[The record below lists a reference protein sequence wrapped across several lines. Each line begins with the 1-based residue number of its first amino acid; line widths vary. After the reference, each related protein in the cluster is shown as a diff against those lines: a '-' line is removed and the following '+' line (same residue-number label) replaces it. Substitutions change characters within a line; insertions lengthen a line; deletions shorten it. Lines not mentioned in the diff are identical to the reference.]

1 MEAQGREKGK
11 YPPLRLPQGRRPRVL
26 LLGNGLNRVYGGASW
41 AGLLEKINRT
51 NYTPEQAKGLPLPMQ
66 AVLLSQDHVDESLK
80 DLRQELTQCELHP
93 WLNRQLR
100 KLLDMPFDCILTP
113 NFTYELECAMDPDFL
128 RVPYRSRRC
137 RRHTAAVKRVEKR
150 FMLHTYY
157 DLPLKHG
164 STPLFHIHGEA
175 SKPDSV
181 ILGHY
186 FYGTLLFSYDNYLT
200 RRAPGQFY
208 RLERGKAE
216 LLSWLDY
223 FILGDVYTLGFG
235 FDTAEIDLWWLLC
248 RKKRERASHG
258 ELYFFEPERKIY
270 ETKRGLLE
278 AYNVCCESLGTA
290 EPDDEGYRI
299 FYEQA
304 IREIGR
310 RLEGRR
316 EEENE
321 AMEVTM
327 E

>member
-1 MEAQGREKGK
+1 MATREKEK

>member
-100 KLLDMPFDCILTP
+100 KLLDLPFDCILTP

-290 EPDDEGYRI
+290 EPDDEGYRL